1 MATEIIDIEVQSNIS
16 QVSDHSAALAE
27 NLKRAGKEGKQAGKE
42 ISGGMQAANAG
53 AGMLDR
59 FTGGLATKFMDV
71 GKAAMKS
78 GKAMKTALISSGIG
92 LAVALVG
99 ILVANW
105 DAIGEALGFINK
117 DLERQ
122 KELNEENLRVVDSQ
136 VGLLEKQIKFNKER
150 GIANEENLKKHKELL
165 LQKQGLLSVSI
176 LALETQILTEE
187 SVERSLLTG
196 EKALGLMD
204 SFKRG
209 LGILFSG
216 DEGVEI
222 IDTEEVKRVN
232 DLKIA
237 LNKLK
242 AEALDLK
249 MILDPADV
257 DDSGGG
263 IDQAQVLADFKAAL
277 AEKTAAAEADTDV
290 KRIERERK
298 KHIAELDKLKVNT
311 KEKAKLKEELNK
323 LYDDRITEIE
333 DNRYWEKRIADNDT
347 WNEEQQEKLNQQ
359 KAADEAMAALKEE
372 NALAEEEDMFARA
385 KKELDFQKIKDEE
398 ALKEHDNFLKLKEEL
413 DIKYDKKY
421 KKLEKD
427 KVAFA
432 KLSTNDQI
440 AAFGNL
446 AGALSGLAGDNK
458 ELAAASAIIDTY
470 AGANKAL
477 AQGGVIGFATG
488 AAIIAAGLANVQK
501 IYETDVPSGGSSGAS
516 AMPPAP
522 QMMSGAFE
530 LTGGQ
535 EVEPARA
542 YVVSDDITANQNKLA
557 IIRRRATI

>member
-249 MILDPADV
+249 MILDPADA